1 MLHTTTNVLSVF
13 CFYFHKGLFEPKL
26 MTYAEEQDLK
36 CFMLSA
42 LSPDLTS
49 QEELLKAVKGNQF
62 IIPLCKP
69 SNTVKIK

>member
-1 MLHTTTNVLSVF
+1 
-13 CFYFHKGLFEPKL
+13 

-49 QEELLKAVKGNQF
+49 QEELLKAVKGNQV